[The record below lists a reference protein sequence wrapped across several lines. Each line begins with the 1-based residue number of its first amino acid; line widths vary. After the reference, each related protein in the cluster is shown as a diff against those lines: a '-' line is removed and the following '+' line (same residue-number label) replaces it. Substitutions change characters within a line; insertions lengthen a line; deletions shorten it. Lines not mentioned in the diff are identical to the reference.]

1 MGAVFFYH
9 LTRSAPEAAVA
20 MLAERAARQGWRA
33 AVRLREAA
41 RADWL
46 DQKLWLGPEE
56 GFLPHGI
63 AGGPHDGLQP
73 LLLAVGPDLPEG
85 VRFLMAMDGADI
97 TPGEV
102 AALDRAAILFDG
114 NDPAAVE
121 AARGQWRTLTAAGLE
136 AQYWSEESGRWQKK
150 AESGATASA

>member
-20 MLAERAARQGWRA
+20 MLADRAAGQGWRA

-46 DQKLWLGPEE
+46 DQKLWLGPED

-63 AGGPHDGLQP
+63 AGGPHDALQP
-73 LLLAVGPDLPEG
+73 LLLTASPDLPDG
-85 VRFLMAMDGADI
+85 VRFLMALDGAEV
-97 TPGEV
+97 TPAEV
-102 AALDRAAILFDG
+102 TTLDRAAILFDG
-114 NDPAAVE
+114 NDPTAVE
-121 AARGQWRTLTAAGLE
+121 TARTQWRTLTAAGLE

-150 AESGATASA
+150 AEAGPASGR